1 MVYDAVIV
9 GGGLAGLSCA
19 VALAENGV
27 KPLVLERASRLG
39 GRAHSVTDA
48 STGDVI
54 DIGPHLVHSEYRN
67 FPAFLDRLGTRGLIT
82 WQPEK
87 VITLVAD
94 SRRVPIAHK
103 RLPPPL
109 SLMPDFARTPG
120 LDARDFLSSVA
131 ALWRALRFD
140 EEDVDAL
147 DALSAYDFLRAK
159 GVSRRIMDRFW
170 RFESMTLM
178 NVPLERCSAA
188 ALLRV
193 HGWLMRYRG
202 LHFGFP
208 AAGLAELFA
217 AQSVGRVEEGG
228 GRVMLDA
235 HVVRVEST
243 DNAHVLHL
251 VDGRR
256 IAARFCVCAV
266 PPGDLAALRPELAE
280 CGAFEPSPYIS
291 VYLWL
296 DR

>member
-19 VALAENGV
+19 VALAETGV
-27 KPLVLERASRLG
+27 KPR
-39 GRAHSVTDA
+39 
-48 STGDVI
+48 
-54 DIGPHLVHSEYRN
+54 
-67 FPAFLDRLGTRGLIT
+67 
-82 WQPEK
+82 
-87 VITLVAD
+87 
-94 SRRVPIAHK
+94 
-103 RLPPPL
+103 
-109 SLMPDFARTPG
+109 
-120 LDARDFLSSVA
+120 VA

-208 AAGLAELFA
+208 AAG
-217 AQSVGRVEEGG
+217 
-228 GRVMLDA
+228 
-235 HVVRVEST
+235 
-243 DNAHVLHL
+243 
-251 VDGRR
+251 
-256 IAARFCVCAV
+256 
-266 PPGDLAALRPELAE
+266 
-280 CGAFEPSPYIS
+280 
-291 VYLWL
+291 
-296 DR
+296 